1 MDRFQDTPT
10 PRKPDLLSREDIDEV
25 LRQRRDNRTPRACY
39 PCHQRKVKCNYVK
52 PCQTCLDRGYPEI
65 CIYDAPRAKS
75 FPDTATTSSSS
86 AAASTTTPAP
96 SDEPVLAQ
104 KVAVLEQTLWKMR
117 DDIDRVLATW
127 TPRAEPSTVAGQQS
141 RPSPPSRDAT
151 WWTGPAPGPNT
162 RGTGQPV
169 HLGQRLAQQPPSV
182 VATTGANLTGWAQD
196 ISNQEI
202 LSIFALE
209 NQSVTYPFSAL
220 WGLHNEPASRFQ
232 SLCELLPDDVECR
245 SLFTCY
251 SDTAHAVFPAIPD
264 LDQFQSDLHAF
275 LARRPDT
282 THTTPLSEADPDQPP
297 PHAEL
302 GGRDLHW
309 LGLLFA
315 CLASGCQ
322 YSTLPC
328 EERRWKSRVYVC
340 CAYEC
345 LRSTNYL
352 GYPTLFDVQTM
363 LVIADVMANSLDAG
377 VAWCFEGLTIRL
389 AQSLGLHLD
398 PPLSAPDSLQRLR
411 RELWWRIIWQESS
424 LALAFD
430 RPSTLQIQ
438 RVTGTPGTNDLSYN
452 DCMKQ
457 ICQIGLEIVRDRSTR
472 GAGQFSLEDIS
483 RYRVVLNDMS
493 QEAAPYLKDA
503 TLCHTTKARLEYW
516 SLYLHRSYVNAELYR
531 TFLRDRSS
539 SPDDMDAY
547 VRCLSGTVTGFLH
560 LQVIAPA
567 VKQSSIFVQRAL
579 SSALMLCTMDD
590 LARTRSV
597 QYLVHNFIS
606 VMESPC
612 TQCAEAHLPTPFSK
626 SIAKLHEMA
635 ATRWSSDLS
644 NLSIVGMSQT
654 AGIESHEQL
663 N

>member
-1 MDRFQDTPT
+1 MERFQDTP
-10 PRKPDLLSREDIDEV
+10 RKPDLSREDIDEF

-52 PCQTCLDRGYPEI
+52 PCQTCIDRGYPEI

-75 FPDTATTSSSS
+75 VLETTASSS
-86 AAASTTTPAP
+86 AASTTPAA
-96 SDEPVLAQ
+96 SDEAVLTQ
-104 KVAVLEQTLWKMR
+104 KTALLEQTLWRVKE
-117 DDIDRVLATW
+117 DIDRALGAW
-127 TPRAEPSTVAGQQS
+127 TPRAESSTAAQLSRQS
-141 RPSPPSRDAT
+141 PSRDAT
-151 WWTGPAPGPNT
+151 WWTAPAPGPST

-169 HLGQRLAQQPPSV
+169 HLGQNPVQPSL
-182 VATTGANLTGWAQD
+182 VATARPDPAGWAQD

-232 SLCELLPDDVECR
+232 SLCELLPGDVECR

-251 SDTAHAVFPAIPD
+251 SETAHAVFPAIPD
-264 LDQFQSDLHAF
+264 LDQFQNDLTEF
-275 LARRPDT
+275 LARRSNPQKTPRSETDT
-282 THTTPLSEADPDQPP
+282 N

-352 GYPTLFDVQTM
+352 GYPTLFDVQNM
-363 LVIADVMANSLDAG
+363 LVIADVMANSHDAG

-398 PPLSAPDSLQRLR
+398 QPLSTPDSLQRLR
-411 RELWWRIIWQESS
+411 KEIWWRIVWQESS

-430 RPSTLQIQ
+430 RPSTLQVQ
-438 RVTGTPGTNDLSYN
+438 RTIITPGTNELSYN
-452 DCMKQ
+452 DCMKT
-457 ICQIGLEIVRDRSTR
+457 ICEIGLEIVRERSTR
-472 GAGQFSLEDIS
+472 GAGQFTLEDIS
-483 RYRVVLNDMS
+483 RFLGALNEMT

-531 TFLRDRSS
+531 SLLRDRSS
-539 SPDDMDAY
+539 SPDDLDAY
-547 VRCLSGTVTGFLH
+547 VRCLSGTITGFLH

-590 LARTRSV
+590 LSRTRPV

-606 VMESPC
+606 AMKSPC
-612 TQCAEAHLPTPFSK
+612 THCAEAHLPTPFSK
-626 SIAKLHEMA
+626 SITRLHEMA
-635 ATRWSSDLS
+635 ATRWSSDPPS
-644 NLSIVGMSQT
+644 FSIVRMPTG
-654 AGIESHEQL
+654 AAESHDHM

>member
-1 MDRFQDTPT
+1 MDRFQDIT
-10 PRKPDLLSREDIDEV
+10 RKPDLSREDIDEV

-52 PCQTCLDRGYPEI
+52 PCQTCIDRGYPEI
-65 CIYDAPRAKS
+65 CIYDAPRSKS
-75 FPDTATTSSSS
+75 FAETASSSG
-86 AAASTTTPAP
+86 AASTTPAA

-104 KVAVLEQTLWKMR
+104 KVTLFEQTLWKVK
-117 DDIDRVLATW
+117 DEIDRVLGVW
-127 TPRAEPSTVAGQQS
+127 GPRPESSMVGQQS
-141 RPSPPSRDAT
+141 RQSPSREGT
-151 WWTGPAPGPNT
+151 WSTPQVPGPST

-169 HLGQRLAQQPPSV
+169 HLGPHPVLRPTAVSTSADLAR
-182 VATTGANLTGWAQD
+182 WAQD
-196 ISNQEI
+196 PSNQEI

-209 NQSVTYPFSAL
+209 NQSITYPFSAL

-232 SLCELLPDDVECR
+232 SLCELLPSDVECR
-245 SLFTCY
+245 SLFVCY
-251 SDTAHAVFPAIPD
+251 TETAHAVFPAIPD
-264 LDQFQSDLHAF
+264 LDQFQNDLSEF
-275 LARRPDT
+275 LARRST
-282 THTTPLSEADPDQPP
+282 AQKAPLSEADPE
-297 PHAEL
+297 PHSGI

-322 YSTLPC
+322 YSTLPF
-328 EERRWKSRVYVC
+328 C

-352 GYPTLFDVQTM
+352 GYPTLFDVQNM

-389 AQSLGLHLD
+389 AQSLGLHLEV
-398 PPLSAPDSLQRLR
+398 PQSTPDSLQWLR
-411 RELWWRIIWQESS
+411 KELWWRIVWQESS

-430 RPSTLQIQ
+430 RPSTLPIQ
-438 RVTGTPGTNDLSYN
+438 RTPLNTGSSELSYI
-452 DCMKQ
+452 DCMKK
-457 ICQIGLEIVRDRSTR
+457 ICQIGIEIVRERSNR
-472 GAGQFSLEDIS
+472 AAGQFSSEDIS
-483 RYRVVLNDMS
+483 RHQDILNEMA
-493 QEAAPYLKDA
+493 QEAAPYLKDV

-516 SLYLHRSYVNAELYR
+516 SLYLHRAYVNAELYR
-531 TFLRDRSS
+531 TLLSDRSS

-560 LQVIAPA
+560 LQVTAPA

-590 LARTRSV
+590 LTRTRPA
-597 QYLVHNFIS
+597 QYLVHNFIT

-612 TQCAEAHLPTPFSK
+612 THCAEAHLPTPFSK
-626 SIAKLHEMA
+626 SIAKLQDMA
-635 ATRWSSDLS
+635 AMRWPSNPPSFSS
-644 NLSIVGMSQT
+644 GRT
-654 AGIESHEQL
+654 PPGTTTSHEL
-663 N
+663 MN

>member
-1 MDRFQDTPT
+1 MDRFQDLQQ
-10 PRKPDLLSREDIDEV
+10 RKPDLSREDIDEV

-52 PCQTCLDRGYPEI
+52 PCQTCIDRGYPEI

-75 FPDTATTSSSS
+75 FPETSSSS
-86 AAASTTTPAP
+86 AAASASASTNTPAA
-96 SDEPVLAQ
+96 SDEPAVAQ
-104 KVAVLEQTLWKMR
+104 KAALFEQTLWKMR
-117 DDIDRVLATW
+117 DDIDRVLGAM
-127 TPRAEPSTVAGQQS
+127 TPPRPESSTVVGQQS
-141 RPSPPSRDAT
+141 QRSPSRDVT
-151 WWTGPAPGPNT
+151 WWTAPPPGPST
-162 RGTGQPV
+162 RGTGQPM
-169 HLGQRLAQQPPSV
+169 HLGRHPVQQPPV
-182 VATTGANLTGWAQD
+182 VATAGADLTGWAQD

-232 SLCELLPDDVECR
+232 SLCELLPGDVDCR

-251 SDTAHAVFPAIPD
+251 SETAHAVFPAIPD
-264 LDQFQSDLHAF
+264 LDQFQSDLHEF
-275 LARRPDT
+275 LTRRPNT
-282 THTTPLSEADPDQPP
+282 QQTPLSETDSP
-297 PHAEL
+297 PHSEL
-302 GGRDLHW
+302 VGGRDLHW

-315 CLASGCQ
+315 F
-322 YSTLPC
+322 
-328 EERRWKSRVYVC
+328 C

-398 PPLSAPDSLQRLR
+398 PPMSTPDNLQRLR
-411 RELWWRIIWQESS
+411 KELWWRIIWQESS

-430 RPSTLQIQ
+430 RPSTIQ
-438 RVTGTPGTNDLSYN
+438 MQRTSGTPGPSELSYN

-457 ICQIGLEIVRDRSTR
+457 ICQIGLEIVRERSNR
-472 GAGQFSLEDIS
+472 GAGQFISLEDIS
-483 RYRVVLNDMS
+483 RYSGVLNEMS
-493 QEAAPYLKDA
+493 QEAASYLKDA

-531 TFLRDRSS
+531 TLLRDRGS

-547 VRCLSGTVTGFLH
+547 VRCLSGAITGFLH

-567 VKQSSIFVQRAL
+567 VKQSSIFVQRAM
-579 SSALMLCTMDD
+579 SAALMLCTMDD
-590 LARTRSV
+590 LARTRPV

-612 TQCAEAHLPTPFSK
+612 TQCAGAHLPTPFSK

-635 ATRWSSDLS
+635 ASRWSSDR
-644 NLSIVGMSQT
+644 
-654 AGIESHEQL
+654 
-663 N
+663 